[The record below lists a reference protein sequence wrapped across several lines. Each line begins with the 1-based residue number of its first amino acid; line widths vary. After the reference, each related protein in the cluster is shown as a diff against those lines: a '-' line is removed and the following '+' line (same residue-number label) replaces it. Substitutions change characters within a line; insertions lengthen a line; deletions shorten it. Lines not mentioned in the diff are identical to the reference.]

1 MNCEQ
6 CKEDVLELIER
17 AAIDPAGVQEILD
30 RCPDCRT
37 LFDDMKA
44 ALVAADQLPLEDPPS
59 RVDAEVLRAAAMRR
73 ANVTPL
79 RKWRLQAPPWAMAAI
94 AVLAVGIGVWSIPP
108 NGNVATEDALGTT
121 VVETEEDFVAEQKPV
136 GARGETVQASSE
148 KAEARVLLD
157 QREPVKPRAEA
168 PAKSPVARRERGQAK
183 RKVLSAPVQKA
194 NAPETAPTESFAAD
208 AVAVAGS
215 GMLEE
220 AKEDRDDK
228 ADEACRKTVADFEKR
243 SRRDEDYKLDPEQQ
257 LALGRCY
264 AKSGDAKSART
275 WLERAAAHAKTKTR
289 AGEALEGLAS
299 D

>member
-17 AAIDPAGVQEILD
+17 AAIDPAGVQEILN

-37 LFDDMKA
+37 LFDDMNA
-44 ALVAADQLPLEDPPS
+44 ALVVVDQLPLEDPPS

-94 AVLAVGIGVWSIPP
+94 ALLAVGIGVWSIPP
-108 NGNVATEDALGTT
+108 SGDVATEDALGTG
-121 VVETEEDFVAEQKPV
+121 VVETEGDVVAEQKPV
-136 GARGETVQASSE
+136 GAREETAQASSE

-168 PAKSPVARRERGQAK
+168 PAKSPLARRERGQAK
-183 RKVLSAPVQKA
+183 RKALSAPVQKA
-194 NAPETAPTESFAAD
+194 NAPEAAPTESFAAD
-208 AVAVAGS
+208 AVAGL

-228 ADEACRKTVADFEKR
+228 ADEACRKTVADFQKR
-243 SRRDEDYKLDPEQQ
+243 SRRDEDYAPDPEQQ

-264 AKSGDAKSART
+264 AKLGDIKRART
-275 WLERAAAHAKTKTR
+275 WLERAATHPKTKTR
-289 AGEALEGLAS
+289 AREVLEGLAS